1 MQSKILSW
9 PQGVADLLG
18 VAASTLNQQRASGDA
33 PRLYTVGPRTLLTTE
48 ADVMEWLRSHEVPPG
63 YKARPPTNCAKAK
76 AAPPTQA
83 AAL

>member
-1 MQSKILSW
+1 MQSKILPW

-18 VAASTLNQQRASGDA
+18 VAPSTLNPRRAGGDC

-63 YKARPPTNCAKAK
+63 YKARPGTKRCKAK
-76 AAPPTQA
+76 LTQGLTGAPA
-83 AAL
+83 